1 MATSESRSRKN
12 RGPRLTEAAAD
23 EEERGIFDVTA
34 FFPTGRG
41 VPVLFN

>member
-12 RGPRLTEAAAD
+12 RGPRPTEAAAD
-23 EEERGIFDVTA
+23 EEERGIFDVSA